1 MGEVTEGQLVE
12 NEDYYFGVE
21 GYMIFTE
28 QYHLKRG
35 FCCENDCMH
44 CPYGHPKKQL

>member
-1 MGEVTEGQLVE
+1 MGSTSNSDLQEA
-12 NEDYYFGVE
+12 EDYYYGPE

-35 FCCENDCMH
+35 FCCENGCKH
-44 CPYGHPKKQL
+44 CPYGFLKKSN

>member
-1 MGEVTEGQLVE
+1 MGEVSGGQVME
-12 NEDYYFGVE
+12 NEDYYFSPE